1 MQRDGIVEEELR
13 SVLQN
18 NRETV
23 PGEVPMEG
31 VRDIGEHEGGV
42 ADQGFGEDGGES
54 GECIVGAD
62 CNVRDG
68 AIRDNDDSSD
78 GIDVFLD
85 LGGNAPLVEGVLL
98 NTSSVGQTRCVEDA
112 NLGGRS
118 YISACSKPLEP
129 TVVPLLLVNS

>member
-18 NRETV
+18 NWETV

-31 VRDIGEHEGGV
+31 VRDIGEHDGGV
-42 ADQGFGEDGGES
+42 ASEGLGEDGGES

-62 CNVRDG
+62 RNTRDG

-85 LGGNAPLVEGVLL
+85 LGGNTRLVEGVSL
-98 NTSSVGQTRCVEDA
+98 NTPSVG
-112 NLGGRS
+112 
-118 YISACSKPLEP
+118 
-129 TVVPLLLVNS
+129 